1 MLLQT
6 KMPFTLLF
14 DIQNL
19 RTKVQILSHV
29 RYLISASD
37 TGTRVTRVSM
47 YKKALWPLLSALEQ
61 WPEGLLI
68 HLDPRN
74 PRQYI
79 PLGDQLYLAITLGPR
94 CARPS
99 SDGQVQLVTSG
110 YISRITA
117 LDQIPDMTHTKI
129 HEHSCH
135 MPYAIC
141 LYLPSG
147 MTVDIFIKS

>member
-14 DIQNL
+14 DKQNL

-47 YKKALWPLLSALEQ
+47 YKKASGHCSRPSLRSALEQ

-110 YISRITA
+110 YISRIRL
-117 LDQIPDMTHTKI
+117 LDQVMDPTHTIIVSKKYQGV
-129 HEHSCH
+129 E
-135 MPYAIC
+135 
-141 LYLPSG
+141 
-147 MTVDIFIKS
+147 